1 MTVAAPAMA
10 PQVVQT
16 LALDQVPVAQAA
28 VHVVMVPTTAG
39 GPAAAAIPT
48 VFFDVA
54 VAHTFV
60 VPTIRESVA
69 EVHVILAAVAAPAMG
84 EQAVQAVKILK
95 PDDLTNLSLKNP
107 VLQVSTFVPVT
118 VFAF

>member
-1 MTVAAPAMA
+1 MA

-69 EVHVILAAVAAPAMG
+69 EVQVYVAEACTPTIT
-84 EQAVQAVKILK
+84 VQAVHA
-95 PDDLTNLSLKNP
+95 DLAAFTNFP
-107 VLQVSTFVPVT
+107 AAHVATF
-118 VFAF
+118 